1 MEIKNKEELLLK
13 LRMNVIEL
21 SNEYPTFEK
30 QVVKK
35 IHSTIIKMI
44 ERGERYESI
53 KALINYMIA
62 GGRYISFDFKNQTKE
77 YCFSKYEEH
86 RNYDTILKDWK

>member
-13 LRMNVIEL
+13 LRMNVVEL

-35 IHSTIIKMI
+35 NTF
-44 ERGERYESI
+44 Y
-53 KALINYMIA
+53 Y
-62 GGRYISFDFKNQTKE
+62 YKNDRK
-77 YCFSKYEEH
+77 
-86 RNYDTILKDWK
+86 R

>member
-35 IHSTIIKMI
+35 IHSTIHKC
-44 ERGERYESI
+44 R
-53 KALINYMIA
+53 
-62 GGRYISFDFKNQTKE
+62 
-77 YCFSKYEEH
+77 
-86 RNYDTILKDWK
+86 